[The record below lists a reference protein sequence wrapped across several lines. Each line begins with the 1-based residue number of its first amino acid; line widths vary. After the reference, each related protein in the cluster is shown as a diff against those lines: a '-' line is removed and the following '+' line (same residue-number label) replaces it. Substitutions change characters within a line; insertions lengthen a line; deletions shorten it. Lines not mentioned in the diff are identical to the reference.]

1 MKHILKIVITLYY
14 DQRSSLTLACR
25 KDELDELELDAIG
38 ALYKAVGGWLYV
50 VVKTGDMLQFLLSN
64 CIHYDHDP
72 RQSWWAA
79 STYRVLVLIPVDSK
93 RSEVVVCR

>member
-38 ALYKAVGGWLYV
+38 ALYKAVGDWLYV
-50 VVKTGDMLQFLLSN
+50 VVKTGDMLSFCSLT
-64 CIHYDHDP
+64 
-72 RQSWWAA
+72 AF
-79 STYRVLVLIPVDSK
+79 TMTMIPGKVGGQHPPTECWS
-93 RSEVVVCR
+93 

>member
-1 MKHILKIVITLYY
+1 MNIVIILYY

-50 VVKTGDMLQFLLSN
+50 VDKTGDMLSRTAF
-64 CIHYDHDP
+64 
-72 RQSWWAA
+72 
-79 STYRVLVLIPVDSK
+79 TMTMIPGKVGGQHPPTECWS
-93 RSEVVVCR
+93 

>member
-1 MKHILKIVITLYY
+1 MNIVITLYY

-38 ALYKAVGGWLYV
+38 ALYKAVGGWLDV
-50 VVKTGDMLQFLLSN
+50 VFKTGDMLQFLLSN
-64 CIHYDHDP
+64 CTHYDHDP

-79 STYRVLVLIPVDSK
+79 STDRVLVLIPVDSK
-93 RSEVVVCR
+93 RNEVVVCR